1 MQRGHLFALL
11 LAEGFA
17 FLVFLSSC
25 SSVLKHG
32 LLLDTEAAILNAA
45 LRVEVWDS
53 DPLVWFFGFRQ
64 KAYRFYLLA
73 FII

>member
-1 MQRGHLFALL
+1 M
-11 LAEGFA
+11 
-17 FLVFLSSC
+17 
-25 SSVLKHG
+25 
-32 LLLDTEAAILNAA
+32 EAAILNAA

-53 DPLVWFFGFRQ
+53 NPLVWFFGFRQ